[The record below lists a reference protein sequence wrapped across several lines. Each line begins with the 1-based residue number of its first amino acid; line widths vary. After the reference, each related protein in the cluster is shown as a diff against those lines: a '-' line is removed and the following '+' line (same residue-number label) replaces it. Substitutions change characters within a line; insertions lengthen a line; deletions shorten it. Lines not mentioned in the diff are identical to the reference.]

1 METTDQGRYF
11 DGTGAE
17 LYAQWEIKDNWWLIG
32 GANVLEPDAE
42 DPDAGMFR
50 VRYVVLGGRYSFD
63 SFKRMVYVE
72 YRIDEGRRFD
82 GRRNKDELTIGVRW
96 DFGE

>member
-1 METTDQGRYF
+1 MY
-11 DGTGAE
+11 
-17 LYAQWEIKDNWWLIG
+17 
-32 GANVLEPDAE
+32 
-42 DPDAGMFR
+42 R

-63 SFKRMVYVE
+63 SFKRMAYVE

-82 GRRNKDELTIGVRW
+82 GGRNKDELTIGVRW